1 MATELAT
8 AYLSL
13 IPELKGAGKSI
24 ASQLGGVDV
33 APSGRKLGKSL
44 SDGISSGIDSSG
56 IKQLENAVASA
67 SQKVGRAMASEKDAT
82 NQLKIAQQRLIEVR
96 SKYADGSSQVMAAEA
111 KVESAQRKAVTA
123 SERTKSAQVELKRA
137 QEQLSAANKKV
148 SSSSD
153 DASRGIASMG
163 KTAGSI
169 KGALSALAKIAGPAM
184 AALGFGQL
192 VGEAAAATDATQKFK
207 STLDF
212 AGLGTP
218 EIEALSKSTRKYAD
232 ETVYTLS
239 DIQNITAQLAA
250 NSIPNYDKL
259 AEAAGNLNAVA
270 GGNAETF
277 SSVGMVLTQTAGAGK
292 LTTENWNQLADA
304 IPGASGKLQEAMLK
318 NGAYTGNFR
327 KAMEQGQISAEEF
340 NQALMDLG
348 FEDAAV
354 EAAKS
359 TATFE
364 GAMGNLQAAAVG
376 GISDLLARMQ
386 PAITGVINGLVPVVE
401 GAFGAISA
409 AAGFVVDNIGLI
421 APAVAAVSA
430 AFAGFKA
437 ATFVT
442 SLMSSLGG
450 LSGMISTVKTAA
462 TGLFAV
468 LAANPIAM
476 VVAAVAALAA
486 GFIALYNSNE
496 QFRNAANA
504 LFAQLTTIFGP
515 ALQQI
520 GAMVTN
526 LVTVIASTVGPVLT
540 NIMAM
545 VMSAMPA
552 IQNAI
557 SVALSAIGAIWNA
570 IWPTLSVLVE
580 YVFSTIQTVVSTVL
594 GVVQGIIQV
603 VTSAIQGDWSGVWE
617 GIKAIASSVWEGIKG
632 IVTTGINAAKAVI
645 SSVLNGIK
653 SAWDSCWNG
662 IKSFFSQIWD
672 GIKSAATTGVDNV
685 YKTVTGIKDK
695 ITGFFSNAG
704 SWLLDAGR
712 NILHGLWNGIS
723 GALGWLGDQLAGIGD
738 FIVQHKGP
746 PSYDAVMLTKNG
758 ELIMRGLLDGMTS
771 GWGDVEDFIGSRN
784 ASISASYAVSPT
796 YSPRD
801 FTPSASG
808 DGSAVIEWLER
819 NLGDIISDRTPV
831 MGSRDF
837 ARMSRRAVGYG
848 I

>member
-33 APSGRKLGKSL
+33 APTGRKLGKSL

-56 IKQLENAVASA
+56 IKQLENAVAKA

-111 KVESAQRKAVTA
+111 KVESAQRKATSA

-137 QEQLSAANKKV
+137 QEQLSSANKKV

-163 KTAGSI
+163 KAAGSV
-169 KGALSALAKIAGPAM
+169 KGALGALAKVAGPIL
-184 AALGFGQL
+184 AAVGFSQL

-212 AGLGTP
+212 AGLGAP

-232 ETVYTLS
+232 DTVYALS

-250 NSIPNYDKL
+250 NSVPNYDKL

-277 SSVGMVLTQTAGAGK
+277 ESVGMVLTQTAGAGK

-340 NQALMDLG
+340 NQAIMQLG

-354 EAAKS
+354 KAAKS
-359 TATFE
+359 TETFE
-364 GAMGNLQAAAVG
+364 GAIGNMQAAFVG
-376 GISDLLARMQ
+376 GISDALAKLQ
-386 PAITGVINGLVPVVE
+386 PLVTGAINALTPAVE
-401 GAFGAISA
+401 GAFKGISDAIGGVVQWVQDFMAQLEQNGAVQLFADICDKLWQALQNVGTFASTAANEIFGFGEDGDSAKLAADALKDSLQFVKDNFDLLAGAVGGVVGGLIAFKGALAISA
-409 AAGFVVDNIGLI
+409 LVQALSGALTALRNGTLLAAAAQAVLNFVMSLNPFVIVVTAIGILIGAFMALWTTNEGFRN
-421 APAVAAVSA
+421 
-430 AFAGFKA
+430 
-437 ATFVT
+437 FVT
-442 SLMSSLGG
+442 QCWETIKVKAEEVFGKLCEFFTVTVPNAIQDMQNWFQQLPGKIAVWLENAKTKVG
-450 LSGMISTVKTAA
+450 EFANGVKTKAIEA
-462 TGLFAV
+462 GKNFLNGIKTGFENAV
-468 LAANPIAM
+468 RF
-476 VVAAVAALAA
+476 VAS
-486 GFIALYNSNE
+486 IP
-496 QFRNAANA
+496 QK
-504 LFAQLTTIFGP
+504 I
-515 ALQQI
+515 
-520 GAMVTN
+520 
-526 LVTVIASTVGPVLT
+526 
-540 NIMAM
+540 
-545 VMSAMPA
+545 
-552 IQNAI
+552 
-557 SVALSAIGAIWNA
+557 LSAIGNVGNLLVNA
-570 IWPTLSVLVE
+570 GKSIIDGFL
-580 YVFSTIQTVVSTVL
+580 
-594 GVVQGIIQV
+594 QG
-603 VTSAIQGDWSGVWE
+603 
-617 GIKAIASSVWEGIKG
+617 
-632 IVTTGINAAKAVI
+632 
-645 SSVLNGIK
+645 LK
-653 SAWDSCWNG
+653 SAFGKVQDFVG
-662 IKSFFSQIWD
+662 
-672 GIKSAATTGVDNV
+672 
-685 YKTVTGIKDK
+685 
-695 ITGFFSNAG
+695 
-704 SWLLDAGR
+704 
-712 NILHGLWNGIS
+712 
-723 GALGWLGDQLAGIGD
+723 GIGD
-738 FIVQHKGP
+738 WIVSHKGP

-758 ELIMRGLLDGMTS
+758 ELIMRGLLDGMIS

>member
-8 AYLSL
+8 AYISL

-33 APSGRKLGKSL
+33 APTGRRLGKSL

-56 IKQLENAVASA
+56 IKQLENAVANA

-111 KVESAQRKAVTA
+111 KVESAQRKATSA

-169 KGALSALAKIAGPAM
+169 KGTLSTLAKVAGPAL
-184 AALGFGQL
+184 AAIGFSQL

-232 ETVYTLS
+232 ETVYALS

-250 NSIPNYDKL
+250 NSVPNYDKL

-277 SSVGMVLTQTAGAGK
+277 KSVGMVMTQTAGAGK

-340 NQALMDLG
+340 NQAIMQLG

-354 EAAKS
+354 KAAKS
-359 TATFE
+359 TETFE
-364 GAMGNLQAAAVG
+364 GAIGNLQAAAVG

-421 APAVAAVSA
+421 APSVAAVSA
-430 AFAGFKA
+430 AFAGFK
-437 ATFVT
+437 
-442 SLMSSLGG
+442 
-450 LSGMISTVKTAA
+450 
-462 TGLFAV
+462 
-468 LAANPIAM
+468 AANPIAM

-526 LVTVIASTVGPVLT
+526 LVTTIASTVGPVLA

-570 IWPTLSVLVE
+570 IWPTLSVLVG
-580 YVFSTIQTVVSTVL
+580 YVFSTIQNTISTVL

-617 GIKAIASSVWEGIKG
+617 GIKAIASSVWEGIKST
-632 IVTTGINAAKAVI
+632 VSNGINAAKSVI
-645 SSVLNGIK
+645 SSVLSAIK
-653 SAWDSCWNG
+653 GAWDSCWNG
-662 IKSFFSQIWD
+662 IKSFFSSIWD
-672 GIKSAATTGVDNV
+672 GIKSAAANGVNNV
-685 YKTVTGIKDK
+685 YNTVIGIKDK
-695 ITGFFSNAG
+695 ITGFFSGAG
-704 SWLLDAGR
+704 SWLVNAGK
-712 NILHGLWNGIS
+712 NILQGLWDGIS
-723 GALGWLGDQLAGIGD
+723 GALGWLGDKLAGIGD

-746 PSYDAVMLTKNG
+746 PSYDAVMLVKNG
-758 ELIMRGLLDGMTS
+758 ELIMDGLLRGMAN
-771 GWGDVEDFIGSRN
+771 GWGDVEDFVKSRN
-784 ASISASYAVSPT
+784 TSLSASYSVTARANRRP
-796 YSPRD
+796 Y
-801 FTPSASG
+801 TPSNQNTELYG
-808 DGSAVIEWLER
+808 LLR
-819 NLGDIISDRTPV
+819 DIRAAMPESMTP
-831 MGSRDF
+831 REF
-837 ARMSRRAVGYG
+837 RRAVAACG
-848 I
+848 

>member
-8 AYLSL
+8 AYISL

-33 APSGRKLGKSL
+33 APTGRKLGESL

-56 IKQLENAVASA
+56 IKQLENAVANA
-67 SQKVGRAMASEKDAT
+67 SQKVGRAMASENDAT

-111 KVESAQRKAVTA
+111 KVESAQRKATSA

-137 QEQLSAANKKV
+137 QEQLSSANKKV

-163 KTAGSI
+163 KVAGSV
-169 KGALSALAKIAGPAM
+169 KGALGGIAKVAGPAL
-184 AALGFGQL
+184 AAIGFSQL

-232 ETVYTLS
+232 ETVYALS

-250 NSIPNYDKL
+250 NSVPNYDKL

-277 SSVGMVLTQTAGAGK
+277 KSVGMVLTQTAGAGK

-340 NQALMDLG
+340 NQAIMQLG

-376 GISDLLARMQ
+376 GISDLLAKLQ

-430 AFAGFKA
+430 A
-437 ATFVT
+437 
-442 SLMSSLGG
+442 
-450 LSGMISTVKTAA
+450 
-462 TGLFAV
+462 FAV

-526 LVTVIASTVGPVLT
+526 LVTTIASTVGPVLT

-570 IWPTLSVLVE
+570 IWPTLSVLVG
-580 YVFSTIQTVVSTVL
+580 YVFSTIQNTISTVL
-594 GVVQGIIQV
+594 GVIQGIIQV

-617 GIKAIASSVWEGIKG
+617 GIKAIASSVWEGIKST
-632 IVTTGINAAKAVI
+632 VTNGINTVKSI
-645 SSVLNGIK
+645 INSVLNAISSMWSG
-653 SAWDSCWNG
+653 AWNALGGFLNGAWN
-662 IKSFFSQIWD
+662 SF
-672 GIKSAATTGVDNV
+672 VE
-685 YKTVTGIKDK
+685 TVSGGNERVMGLLRDLPGK
-695 ITGFFSNAG
+695 ITSLFSGAG
-704 SWLLDAGR
+704 SWLINAGKSIINGLLD
-712 NILHGLWNGIS
+712 GLKNAWGNVTGFI
-723 GALGWLGDQLAGIGD
+723 GGIGD
-738 FIVQHKGP
+738 WIVSHKGP

-758 ELIMRGLLDGMTS
+758 ELIMRGLLDGMIS